1 MQELKVTL
9 SKLLKYTNENKLFQ
23 VSQNGSELNLVFVPN
38 FPEAEAHSRGEPV
51 RIIMKGKVKEDK
63 VVFEKIYVDES
74 TSYYEKD
81 MEEAVHAYSAWLEFI
96 EENY

>member
-63 VVFEKIYVDES
+63 VVFEKSMS
-74 TSYYEKD
+74 TK
-81 MEEAVHAYSAWLEFI
+81 APLITKKTWKKRCTHI
-96 EENY
+96 RRG